1 MAEVDLVYLDHAAT
15 SPLRPEVGDAMA
27 DVRAELLGNP
37 TGSHRASRRAR
48 LLLDTARSDVAELV
62 GSEPGQIIITSGGT
76 ESANLAVFGAL
87 GVSAQRLSSE
97 ARQKVLCLA
106 IEHASVLE
114 PCRAATGQLRDQPK
128 GPGPPRS
135 LSLIP
140 VDSNGLIDLEA
151 MDGLLDTSVALVAV
165 QLANNEVGTVQPV
178 AEVVERVRTLSP
190 HAVVV
195 ADAVQAAPYLD
206 LGHHA
211 DTADFV
217 VLSAHK
223 LGGPV
228 GTGALISRTKG
239 GLQPQLYGGGQER
252 DRRSGTQDVVGAVGL
267 ARALRL
273 AVDEQVSATKRVGAL
288 SEQLMDGLLA
298 AVPHSVRTVNRAT
311 STLPGHCH
319 LRVSGIEQ
327 EELLVALD
335 DEGVCASAGASCASG
350 ALEQSHVLAAM
361 GLDRAQ
367 AGSSIRFSLGWSTG
381 EADVNRAITA
391 TARAVAR
398 LRS

>member
-1 MAEVDLVYLDHAAT
+1 MAEVNLVYLDHAAT
-15 SPLRPEVGDAMA
+15 SPLRPEVANAMA
-27 DVRAELLGNP
+27 EVRGELLGNP

-48 LLLDTARSDVAELV
+48 LLLDTARAEVAEHV
-62 GSEPGQIIITSGGT
+62 GSEPGQVIITSGGT

-114 PCRAATGQLRDQPK
+114 PCRAASGQLQDQPDRN
-128 GPGPPRS
+128 GPPRA

-140 VDSNGLIDLEA
+140 VDADGVVDLDA
-151 MDGLLDTSVALVAV
+151 LDDLLDPAVALVAV

-178 AEVVERVRTLSP
+178 AEVVDRVRTLSP

-206 LGHHA
+206 LGLHA
-211 DTADFV
+211 GTADLV

-228 GTGALISRTKG
+228 GTGALISRTHA
-239 GLQPQLYGGGQER
+239 GLRPQLFGGGQER

-267 ARALRL
+267 ACALRL
-273 AVDEQVSATKRVGAL
+273 AVDEQASATKRVGDL
-288 SEQLMDGLLA
+288 SKQLMDGLLA
-298 AVPHSVRTVNRAT
+298 AVPHSVRTVSRAT
-311 STLPGHCH
+311 ATLPGHCH
-319 LRVSGIEQ
+319 LRFAGIEQ

-361 GLDRAQ
+361 GLDRAE
-367 AGSSIRFSLGWSTG
+367 ASSSIRFSLGWSTG
-381 EADVNRAITA
+381 EADVSRAIAA